1 MIEAT
6 CPVLPISSRVL
17 LPASVLR
24 LTLGKQASLAM
35 AEHLLEEKHEA
46 LPQQRGSDALSSP
59 YSPFEPLN
67 QGLFSLKRQMLIG
80 IFTYVGKEEEEQ
92 VNNGTF
98 LDSIGKS
105 RIGTL
110 ARIVSIKKKPSGGG
124 GSISITV
131 QGLHR
136 FRVTSTVQRKP
147 FYSARLDILEDDPK
161 IELSYEEKGMWTDLL
176 QLMKT
181 MITSSAKSRFQR
193 ALQPSKGLSRDF
205 FRNIRRLAPGSLYP
219 GQSEP
224 ALSHRSTR

>member
-46 LPQQRGSDALSSP
+46 LSQQRGSDALSSP
-59 YSPFEPLN
+59 YSPFDPLN
-67 QGLFSLKRQMLIG
+67 LVLFSLKRQMLIG

-92 VNNGTF
+92 VNIGTF

-105 RIGTL
+105 RIEPW
-110 ARIVSIKKKPSGGG
+110 RDREHQEKPSGGG
-124 GSISITV
+124 GSISMTV

-136 FRVTSTVQRKP
+136 FEHQYCEARRFTWQGWIFLRMIQTLNSPMRK
-147 FYSARLDILEDDPK
+147 
-161 IELSYEEKGMWTDLL
+161 
-176 QLMKT
+176 
-181 MITSSAKSRFQR
+181 R
-193 ALQPSKGLSRDF
+193 AC
-205 FRNIRRLAPGSLYP
+205 
-219 GQSEP
+219 GQ
-224 ALSHRSTR
+224 TCCI